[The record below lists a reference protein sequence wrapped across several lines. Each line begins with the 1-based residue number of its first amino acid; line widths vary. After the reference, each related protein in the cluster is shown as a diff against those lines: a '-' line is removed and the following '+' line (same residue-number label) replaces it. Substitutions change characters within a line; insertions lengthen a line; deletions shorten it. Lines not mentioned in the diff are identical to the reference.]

1 MDLQTTWVALSLA
14 FALGA
19 RHGLDPDHL
28 IAIDNLTRY
37 NAYRRPLLAR
47 WCGFLFAMGHGMVV
61 ACAGLRFSRVGEA
74 TALPDWLEGLG
85 AYFTNGVVRALGL
98 ANLYS

>member
-37 NAYRRPLLAR
+37 NASRRPLLAR
-47 WCGFLFAMGHGMVV
+47 WCGFFLCDGSRHGCCLRRASFFALRRDNGASLLAGMSRRILYHRCI
-61 ACAGLRFSRVGEA
+61 ACAWPSQLV
-74 TALPDWLEGLG
+74 
-85 AYFTNGVVRALGL
+85 
-98 ANLYS
+98 

>member
-37 NAYRRPLLAR
+37 NASRRPLLAR
-47 WCGFLFAMGHGMVV
+47 WCGFFFAMGHGMVV
-61 ACAGLRFSRVGEA
+61 ACAALLFFALRRDNGASLLAGMSR
-74 TALPDWLEGLG
+74 
-85 AYFTNGVVRALGL
+85 RI
-98 ANLYS
+98 LYHRCIACAWPSQLV